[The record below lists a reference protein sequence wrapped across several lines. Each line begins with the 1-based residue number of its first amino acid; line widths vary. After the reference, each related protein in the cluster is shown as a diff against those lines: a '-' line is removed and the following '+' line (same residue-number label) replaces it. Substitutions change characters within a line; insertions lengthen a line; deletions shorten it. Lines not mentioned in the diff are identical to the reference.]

1 MKLSNLL
8 AQPMQHCEDA
18 AAHLL
23 SALNIQYTWSYLQRE
38 LTEHPD
44 YPSLA
49 SIADVIG
56 ISYDVACAPI
66 RIPVQEFRRSADF
79 RLPFLALIKPKGLH
93 HEIFA
98 VVTKCTE
105 DAIELY
111 NPATKKQ
118 EIYTIASFDEIYNGL
133 TLVVEAGSKTQEEDY
148 KSNLKQEK
156 QAYFFNAIVLLALP
170 VITIIVSITYLFN
183 YPVIDAI
190 VPVIFTGLALAGS
203 LIATLLLWHEID
215 EYNPVIRQV
224 CQATAKVNCSAVLH
238 SKGSKIWGISWSNLG
253 FTYFGGMLLS
263 LLVTG
268 ISQNALVLSA
278 WMSIPALCYPVYS
291 IYYQWKVVKQW
302 CVLCLAVQGI
312 LLLLF
317 ITALAGSFYKWP
329 LSDALSVHSITGFG
343 ASFLFVFV
351 AVTALMPALQKAK
364 SSRQK
369 TIELQRMKH
378 NPQLFEGLLAKQKS
392 ITKPDADLGITI
404 GRPDSVYRLVK
415 VCNPY
420 CGPCAKAHPVI
431 EDLVNNNDEVSLQI
445 IFTASD
451 DEKDIKRAPV
461 MHLMAIDSKG
471 DKALTQQALDDWY
484 LSPTKDYNTFAAKYP
499 VNGAFEQQ
507 GAKVNQMREWC
518 DNVKINFTP
527 AFFLCTNNNED
538 DAAFYQLPE
547 MYTIADL
554 KYFFTV

>member
-1 MKLSNLL
+1 MRLSNLL

-23 SALNIQYTWSYLQRE
+23 SALNIQYTRSFLRRE

-56 ISYDVACAPI
+56 MAYDVACAPI
-66 RIPVQEFRRSADF
+66 RIPVQEFKQSADF
-79 RLPFLALIKPKGLH
+79 RLPFLALVKPKGLH
-93 HEIFA
+93 HEVFA
-98 VVTKCTE
+98 VVRKCT
-105 DAIELY
+105 DDVIELY

-118 EIYTIASFDEIYNGL
+118 EVYTTASFNEIYNGL
-133 TLVVEAGSKTQEEDY
+133 ILVVEAGSKTQEDYY
-148 KSNLKQEK
+148 KSNLEQEK
-156 QAYFFNAIVLLALP
+156 QAYSFNAVALLALP
-170 VITIIVSITYLFN
+170 VITIIVGIAYIFKHPITH
-183 YPVIDAI
+183 AI
-190 VPVIFTGLALAGS
+190 VPVIFTGLALTGS
-203 LIATLLLWHEID
+203 LIAALLLWHEID
-215 EYNPVIRQV
+215 EYTPVIRQV

-238 SKGSKIWGISWSNLG
+238 SKGSKIWGMSWSSLG
-253 FTYFGGMLLS
+253 FSYFAGMLLS

-268 ISQNALVLSA
+268 ISQNALIVSA
-278 WMSIPALCYPVYS
+278 WVSIPALCYPVYS

-302 CVLCLAVQGI
+302 CVLCLAVQGT
-312 LLLLF
+312 LLFLF
-317 ITALAGSFYKWP
+317 ITAFAGGFYKWP
-329 LSDALSVHSITGFG
+329 LAEALSVQSITGFG

-351 AVTALMPALQKAK
+351 AVTMLMPALEKAK
-364 SSRQK
+364 SNRQK

-378 NPQLFEGLLAKQKS
+378 NPQIFEGLLAKQKS
-392 ITKPDADLGITI
+392 IVKPDADLGITI
-404 GRPDSVYRLVK
+404 GNPDSVYRLVK

-431 EDLVNNNDEVSLQI
+431 EELVNNNDEVSLQI
-445 IFTASD
+445 IFTASN
-451 DEKDIKRAPV
+451 DEKDMRREPV

-471 DKALTQQALDDWY
+471 DKTLTQQALDDWY
-484 LSPTKDYNTFAAKYP
+484 LSPTKDYNIFAAKYP
-499 VNGAFEQQ
+499 VNGALEQQ
-507 GAKVNQMREWC
+507 ADKVNQMREWC

-527 AFFLCTNNNED
+527 TFFLCTNSNED
-538 DAAFYQLPE
+538 NAAFYQLPE